1 MNLTDVRDGLAVAAN
16 AISELRVSA
25 YPIDA
30 ASTPIFIVGD
40 IEVLFDKAMGRGL
53 DELIV
58 TCWLYVSRA
67 TDRGGHMKVSGYL
80 KGSGTGSIKAALE
93 VDRTL
98 GGACSTMRL
107 QSAKTGGLVDIA
119 GNPYFGAE
127 LTVYVAGSGT

>member
-1 MNLTDVRDGLAVAAN
+1 MDLVAVREAISDAAN
-16 AISELRVSA
+16 AISELRVSP

-30 ASTPIFIVGD
+30 ATAPVFMVGD

-53 DELIV
+53 DELLV

-93 VDRTL
+93 ADRTL

-127 LTVYVAGSGT
+127 LTIYVAGSGT